1 MSFQNKMLKSI
12 EKDGPGTVREL
23 SERIG
28 ASFSNTGRLAKLLLK
43 SGTICIVGK
52 QAIKHRQG
60 WSHASILDVTG
71 KAPPL
76 TRWQMGDH
84 GGTLDCVRTES
95 PEQAEAFAAA
105 MKGQRYDSV
114 RERSAI
120 ARFDLARVD
129 APSWSSL
136 A

>member
-105 MKGQRYDSV
+105 MKGQRYDSLV
-114 RERSAI
+114 TRDVAKRL
-120 ARFDLARVD
+120 DLAAQHVPTQS
-129 APSWSSL
+129 AL